1 MASTPKKT
9 DAAPEI
15 PAPIIIKK
23 IVGGHGGAHGG
34 AWKIALADMMTA
46 MMAFFLLMWLLGATN
61 TDSRKSI
68 ADYFKQTP
76 LLKMGSNAGSNGVL
90 GGRSMISPEGLPD
103 SVAQTSI
110 ANVMPPTQ
118 ASGGEDRDEGPEGQL
133 SANGEFQQGEGR
145 SGQGQ
150 GPADGGP
157 TDEKKFGS
165 QSKTETVQEGA
176 SNTGEGDSADQAAKD
191 PPPKPADQPTESPPT
206 TEADAAAMT
215 EAEKKKVAADVDKKN
230 LEALE
235 AKVMDAIKQDP
246 NLSKLAEQVQF
257 VRVKDGLRIEVI
269 EKADFSMFA
278 VGTTRVLP
286 RASGLVGEVAKA
298 ISDLPNKVVIRGH
311 TDSRGYALDN
321 EMNNWLLSA
330 ERAESTRQV
339 LEAQGVAPEK
349 IVRVEGVADTD
360 PFNKDDLMDVRNRRI
375 SITLQ
380 FQDGQSAETMPKV
393 NP

>member
-23 IVGGHGGAHGG
+23 IIGGHGGAHGG

-61 TDSRKSI
+61 TDARKSI

-118 ASGGEDRDEGPEGQL
+118 ATGGEDRDEGPQGQL

-157 TDEKKFGS
+157 TGETKFGS
-165 QSKTETVQEGA
+165 QSKTDTVQEGA
-176 SNTGEGDSADQAAKD
+176 ANTGEGDAADQAAKD
-191 PPPKPADQPTESPPT
+191 AATK
-206 TEADAAAMT
+206 EANDKAMS
-215 EAEKKKVAADVDKKN
+215 EAEKKKIAADVDKKN

-246 NLSKLAEQVQF
+246 NLTKLAEQVQF
-257 VRVKDGLRIEVI
+257 VKVKEGLRIEVI
-269 EKADFSMFA
+269 DKADFSMFA

-298 ISDLPNKVVIRGH
+298 ISALPNKVVIRGH

>member
-1 MASTPKKT
+1 
-9 DAAPEI
+9 
-15 PAPIIIKK
+15 
-23 IVGGHGGAHGG
+23 
-34 AWKIALADMMTA
+34 
-46 MMAFFLLMWLLGATN
+46 
-61 TDSRKSI
+61 
-68 ADYFKQTP
+68 
-76 LLKMGSNAGSNGVL
+76 
-90 GGRSMISPEGLPD
+90 
-103 SVAQTSI
+103 
-110 ANVMPPTQ
+110 
-118 ASGGEDRDEGPEGQL
+118 
-133 SANGEFQQGEGR
+133 
-145 SGQGQ
+145 
-150 GPADGGP
+150 
-157 TDEKKFGS
+157 
-165 QSKTETVQEGA
+165 
-176 SNTGEGDSADQAAKD
+176 
-191 PPPKPADQPTESPPT
+191 
-206 TEADAAAMT
+206 
-215 EAEKKKVAADVDKKN
+215 
-230 LEALE
+230 
-235 AKVMDAIKQDP
+235 
-246 NLSKLAEQVQF
+246 
-257 VRVKDGLRIEVI
+257 
-269 EKADFSMFA
+269 MFA

>member
-1 MASTPKKT
+1 
-9 DAAPEI
+9 
-15 PAPIIIKK
+15 
-23 IVGGHGGAHGG
+23 
-34 AWKIALADMMTA
+34 
-46 MMAFFLLMWLLGATN
+46 
-61 TDSRKSI
+61 
-68 ADYFKQTP
+68 
-76 LLKMGSNAGSNGVL
+76 
-90 GGRSMISPEGLPD
+90 
-103 SVAQTSI
+103 
-110 ANVMPPTQ
+110 
-118 ASGGEDRDEGPEGQL
+118 
-133 SANGEFQQGEGR
+133 
-145 SGQGQ
+145 
-150 GPADGGP
+150 
-157 TDEKKFGS
+157 
-165 QSKTETVQEGA
+165 
-176 SNTGEGDSADQAAKD
+176 
-191 PPPKPADQPTESPPT
+191 
-206 TEADAAAMT
+206 
-215 EAEKKKVAADVDKKN
+215 
-230 LEALE
+230 
-235 AKVMDAIKQDP
+235 VMDAIKQDP

>member
-9 DAAPEI
+9 DAAPET

-23 IVGGHGGAHGG
+23 IIGGHGGAHGG

-61 TDSRKSI
+61 TDARKSI

-103 SVAQTSI
+103 SVSQTSI

-118 ASGGEDRDEGPEGQL
+118 ATGGEDRDEGPEGQL

-157 TDEKKFGS
+157 TGETKFGS
-165 QSKTETVQEGA
+165 QSKTDTVQEGA
-176 SNTGEGDSADQAAKD
+176 AHTGEGDAADQAAKD
-191 PPPKPADQPTESPPT
+191 AATK
-206 TEADAAAMT
+206 EASDKAMS
-215 EAEKKKVAADVDKKN
+215 EAEKKKIAADVDKKN

-246 NLSKLAEQVQF
+246 NLTKLAEQVQF
-257 VRVKDGLRIEVI
+257 VKVKEGLRIEVI
-269 EKADFSMFA
+269 DKADFSMFA

-298 ISDLPNKVVIRGH
+298 ISALPNKVVIRGH

-339 LEAQGVAPEK
+339 LESQGVAPDK
-349 IVRVEGVADTD
+349 IARVEGVADSE
-360 PFNKDDLMDVRNRRI
+360 PFNKDDPLDVRNRRI

-380 FQDGQSAETMPKV
+380 FEDGQSAETMPKV

>member
-9 DAAPEI
+9 DAAPET

-23 IVGGHGGAHGG
+23 IIGGHGGAHGG

-61 TDSRKSI
+61 TDARKSI

-103 SVAQTSI
+103 SVSQTSI

-118 ASGGEDRDEGPEGQL
+118 ATGGEDRDEGPEGQL

-157 TDEKKFGS
+157 TGETKFGS
-165 QSKTETVQEGA
+165 QSKTDTVQEGA
-176 SNTGEGDSADQAAKD
+176 AHTGEGDAADQAAKD
-191 PPPKPADQPTESPPT
+191 AATK
-206 TEADAAAMT
+206 EASDKAMS
-215 EAEKKKVAADVDKKN
+215 EAEKKKIAADVDKKN

-246 NLSKLAEQVQF
+246 NLTKLAEQVQF
-257 VRVKDGLRIEVI
+257 VRVKEGVRIEI
-269 EKADFSMFA
+269 IDKADFSMFA

-298 ISDLPNKVVIRGH
+298 ISELPNKVVIRGH

-339 LEAQGVAPEK
+339 LELQGVAPEK
-349 IVRVEGVADTD
+349 IVRVEGVADTE
-360 PFNKDDLMDVRNRRI
+360 PFNKEDPLDVRNRRI

-380 FQDGQSAETMPKV
+380 FQDGQNAETMPKV
-393 NP
+393 TP

>member
-9 DAAPEI
+9 DAAPET

-23 IVGGHGGAHGG
+23 IIGGHGGAHGG

-61 TDSRKSI
+61 TDARKSI

-110 ANVMPPTQ
+110 ANVMSPTQ

-150 GPADGGP
+150 GAGDGGP
-157 TDEKKFGS
+157 TDDKKFGS
-165 QSKTETVQEGA
+165 QSKTDTVQEGA
-176 SNTGEGDSADQAAKD
+176 ANTGQGDSADQTAKD
-191 PPPKPADQPTESPPT
+191 AAAKPAD
-206 TEADAAAMT
+206 EAPKDGGLSD
-215 EAEKKKVAADVDKKN
+215 AEKKKIAADVDKNN

-235 AKVMDAIKQDP
+235 AKVMEAIKQDP
-246 NLSKLAEQVQF
+246 NLTKLAEQVQF
-257 VRVKDGLRIEVI
+257 VRVKEGVRIEI
-269 EKADFSMFA
+269 IDKADFSMFA

-298 ISDLPNKVVIRGH
+298 ISELPNKVVIRGH

-339 LEAQGVAPEK
+339 LELQGVAPEK
-349 IVRVEGVADTD
+349 IVRVEGVADTE
-360 PFNKDDLMDVRNRRI
+360 PFNKEDPMDVRNRRI

-380 FQDGQSAETMPKV
+380 FQDGQNAETMPKV
-393 NP
+393 TP